1 MLFNLVLTSFRT
13 MNSIE
18 VACYLCLSSNIALLK
33 TCLSHPP
40 VITACVTRDVPDTC
54 LYPGCMRAY
63 RYKLPEAAAVVAPLP
78 RQPQPQART
87 LSVINED
94 LTWTMTALAELREL
108 LRVPASADA
117 FENTGSAASL
127 LLRAQS
133 RRLGRRRR
141 LVVEAEA
148 APAAA
153 VPAAPA
159 GAEAAPAGAAAAP
172 AAAAAA
178 PAAAAARGRKR
189 NQNPGYSHCRYCA
202 HPFWYEGALWSH
214 ETQRCPRRPRR
225 SVGGE
230 LV

>member
-1 MLFNLVLTSFRT
+1 

-94 LTWTMTALAELREL
+94 LTWTMTALKYGLGRFSASSSSIKTLRAPPTP
-108 LRVPASADA
+108 RGGSGGSTSSGGTGGTSSGGTGGTSRGGGSTSRGGGS
-117 FENTGSAASL
+117 TGSGGGSTGSGGSTGAKAEPKPGLFTLPLLCASL
-127 LLRAQS
+127 LVR
-133 RRLGRRRR
+133 GCT
-141 LVVEAEA
+141 LVT
-148 APAAA
+148 
-153 VPAAPA
+153 
-159 GAEAAPAGAAAAP
+159 
-172 AAAAAA
+172 
-178 PAAAAARGRKR
+178 R
-189 NQNPGYSHCRYCA
+189 NTAMP
-202 HPFWYEGALWSH
+202 
-214 ETQRCPRRPRR
+214 ETTPPQRWR
-225 SVGGE
+225 
-230 LV
+230 